1 MFWIKLVWFETQNI
15 KFRLKLLITFW
26 NIFKFSNTY
35 ISGILLKCVSFFS
48 WKFWHFFTNTK
59 IMKDT
64 LPEEMHVFFLLE
76 CIPLFVFA
84 IRGLRFLYNISSIS
98 YVFCNKHFTAFLE
111 RQIYKDKPTYL
122 LNEIKISNFYINMM
136 RRPVVFFHN

>member
-1 MFWIKLVWFETQNI
+1 MWLTHRKYYLA
-15 KFRLKLLITFW
+15 
-26 NIFKFSNTY
+26 NTY
-35 ISGILLKCVSFFS
+35 ISGILLKCVSFLS

-76 CIPLFVFA
+76 YVSLSVFA
-84 IRGLRFLYNISSIS
+84 IRRLRLLYNISSIS

-111 RQIYKDKPTYL
+111 RQIYKDKPIYL
-122 LNEIKISNFYINMM
+122 LALKFEAFILIWCDDLSPFSHLVI
-136 RRPVVFFHN
+136 FFSVQNLFST